1 MDCTYAYDSDQLV
14 DRLEAKWW
22 NLDSTIIGMIE
33 LSLSLNTTKDSFN
46 ISPIRDAV
54 HTILDLSLQKEWR
67 ALSNSHIPL
76 YASTI
81 IRKYIETNL
90 FFKFS
95 NFSLRNFESWAKSW
109 LEWYLLWNLYQST
122 YSMLSSGWFTIFFIR
137 TSETFSLFQPQMFLR
152 CP

>member
-54 HTILDLSLQKEWR
+54 RTILDLSLQKE
-67 ALSNSHIPL
+67 
-76 YASTI
+76 
-81 IRKYIETNL
+81 
-90 FFKFS
+90 
-95 NFSLRNFESWAKSW
+95 
-109 LEWYLLWNLYQST
+109 
-122 YSMLSSGWFTIFFIR
+122 
-137 TSETFSLFQPQMFLR
+137 
-152 CP
+152 